1 MSTIIE
7 IADAIVAELNSPGEP
22 GFSMLVHAERHYKPT
37 FDLAEM
43 KDLRVTVVPRGV
55 ELSGASRSMTQTD
68 VQIDIGVQRK
78 LPADAASDAAEI
90 DALMRLVEE
99 IADFFRSMRLSACP
113 NVSWVRTENKPIY
126 SPEHIEQLRQFT
138 SVLTLTF
145 RVLR

>member
-7 IADAIVAELNSPGEP
+7 IADAVVAELNGGAFGIP
-22 GFSMLVHAERHYKPT
+22 FQAQRHYKPT

-78 LPADAASDAAEI
+78 LPADAVNDAAEI

-99 IADFFRSMRLSACP
+99 IADFFRSRRLSACP
-113 NVSWVRTENKPIY
+113 SAAWVRTENKPIY

-145 RVLR
+145 RALR

>member
-7 IADAIVAELNSPGEP
+7 ISDAVVAKLNAGP
-22 GFSMLVHAERHYKPT
+22 FSIPFQAERHYKPT
-37 FDLAEM
+37 FDLVEM

-55 ELSGASRSMTQTD
+55 ELSGASRSTAQTD
-68 VQIDIGVQRK
+68 VQIDIGIQRK
-78 LPADAASDAAEI
+78 LPADAANDAAEI

-99 IADFFRSMRLSACP
+99 IADFFRTHRLSACP
-113 NVSWVRTENKPIY
+113 NVSWVRTENRPIY

-145 RVLR
+145 RALR